1 MKAKIVLFTEEV
13 RTELANYFLEYEDYY
28 IADSIPVRNL
38 QVIEELKSVKEFCT
52 SKNTR
57 FLTVYQPLEN
67 ALVSDREKYPLLP
80 TSVYGNK
87 KVLGYEEAMRTILPE
102 RL

>member
-38 QVIEELKSVKEFCT
+38 QVIEELKSVKRILHFKKH
-52 SKNTR
+52 S
-57 FLTVYQPLEN
+57 
-67 ALVSDREKYPLLP
+67 VSDRLSAVRK
-80 TSVYGNK
+80 
-87 KVLGYEEAMRTILPE
+87 RTGV
-102 RL
+102 